1 MSSGTPWRGLHAWGD
16 RENVAL
22 SMSGYDEALAT
33 LYRAPLGD
41 FVSERKRLAKDLKA
55 SGDSEGARRLG
66 QRSRPNISAWTVNQ
80 LYWQARPEF
89 DAMVASAAPLRAGGL
104 AGGAEHREALNV
116 LRARASKI
124 LEQAGHAASDATLRR
139 VMTTLSALAAS
150 GSFAPDAPGTLS
162 ADRDPPGFEA
172 VGIGDAETGV
182 APESSV
188 TASRAPVAPPH
199 RAKASAAKEASSSE
213 RDRQRREQAV
223 ARERER
229 LEHERAEK
237 EREERERER
246 KQRAEERRKIR
257 SELEAAERDVDAKE
271 CLVDD
276 QRKELTRAEQARD
289 RARKKA
295 EAVRERL
302 AALGDD

>member
-172 VGIGDAETGV
+172 VGIGDAETR

-199 RAKASAAKEASSSE
+199 RAQKASAAKES
-213 RDRQRREQAV
+213 DRQRREQAV

-229 LEHERAEK
+229 LQHERAEK

-257 SELEAAERDVDAKE
+257 AELEAAEREFEAKE
-271 CLVDD
+271 RLVDD

-289 RARKKA
+289 RARTKA

-302 AALGDD
+302 AALGED